1 MPSMYCKGYASCPLV
16 ITRNKV
22 LLAEFGYGGQ
32 LAETF
37 DREKGKFP
45 WKFIGT
51 EGYLQQR

>member
-1 MPSMYCKGYASCPLV
+1 MYCTGYASCPLV